1 MPPSR
6 LLIALALLFG
16 LSLPLLA
23 LGNQDFLQLQQ
34 EIRSERPVRQLAI
47 SADEAILALGM
58 QDGDDTVVEFRDRRS
73 GRILGNLRSA
83 SNELTHLS
91 FHPTRR
97 QLFVGG
103 DKRLELWQV
112 DDLPGRDAELPAL
125 QQRIWERTIQQSVGQ
140 ANFSQQK
147 DLLRW
152 SEGQQL
158 YELDTQPPYS
168 SRLLWT
174 GEKTDQP
181 LKHFAFSPNEQR
193 IAVSHANQTGIRL
206 VDSQRQQVLPPLDYH
221 LLPPVDFHFSTDQ
234 QLVSIDEERNLLW
247 GNSESRLQEHRP
259 ELELSNQS
267 KPERL
272 LPLPGDKL
280 AVISTEGD
288 TTKAH
293 IFNREGAEQQQL
305 LLHGAGSIAR
315 SPTGAYLASA
325 DYDSVQLFE
334 TKEHQSPEEYI
345 RQLQDR
351 GANETA
357 RRYRNQLDTPVALA
371 TSKAAETSTGPSSLE
386 LQVEQLRNAEREKD
400 WLRAERLL
408 GDILRIDPQNAEA
421 LAVRER
427 MQQQEQEIQLGKGE
441 QLLKNGEYDAAI
453 SQFKQ
458 VPKDSPLYTEARRQ
472 LALAE
477 QQIRVQLRV
486 QSAEQEMRSQ
496 NWEGARTFLLMALE
510 QDPNNS
516 QVQSLLEEIEAKQT
530 NARLVLLAVLLM
542 LLLIGG
548 LLGWF
553 GWKYRE
559 RIAGWMSQEDPRQ
572 QARARAYAEAQAAVQ
587 AEEQRKAAEQQA
599 LDEQHFQET
608 LRKTRELLRLAQR
621 KDTERQHAMRLVDF
635 EAEINLIE
643 RQALEK
649 QTSLR
654 QLAGKLLFIQ
664 QTLRSLRFYVRAR
677 TSQRAEEQQQRRQQQ
692 SKQQERQ
699 QPGSSRTSAVGQN
712 YYELLGISPKAT
724 VSEIR
729 KAYHE
734 KLKEYHPDRH
744 QNAEFDWIRKQAESM
759 TRLLGEAYE
768 VLVHEEQRKR
778 YDQQQ
783 QQQARS

>member
-1 MPPSR
+1 MPLSR
-6 LLIALALLFG
+6 LLIAFALLVG
-16 LSLPLLA
+16 LILPPLA
-23 LGNQDFLQLQQ
+23 VGNQDFLQLRQ
-34 EIRSERPVRQLAI
+34 EISSEHPVRQLTI

-58 QDGDDTVVEFRDRRS
+58 QDGDDTLVEFRDRRS

-83 SNELTHLS
+83 SNELTQLS

-97 QLFVGG
+97 QLLVGG

-112 DDLPGRDAELPAL
+112 DNLPGRDAELPAL
-125 QQRIWERTIQQSVGQ
+125 QQRIWERTVQQPLGQ
-140 ANFSQQK
+140 ADFSQQK

-174 GEKTDQP
+174 GEKIDQP

-206 VDSQRQQVLPPLDYH
+206 VDSQRQHMLPPLDYH
-221 LLPPVDFHFSTDQ
+221 LLPPVDFHFSTEQ

-247 GNSESRLQEHRP
+247 ANPESRLQEHRP
-259 ELELSNQS
+259 ELELSGQS

-272 LPLPGDKL
+272 LPLPGDKI

-293 IFNREGAEQQQL
+293 IFNREGTEQQQL
-305 LLHGAGSIAR
+305 LLYSTGSIAR

-334 TKEHQSPEEYI
+334 TKEHQSPEDYI

-357 RRYRNQLDTPVALA
+357 RRYRNQLDTPAALA

-400 WLRAERLL
+400 WLRTERLL

-427 MQQQEQEIQLGKGE
+427 MQQQEQEIRLGKGE

-477 QQIRVQLRV
+477 QQIRVQFRV

-496 NWEGARTFLLMALE
+496 NWDGARTFLLMALE

-516 QVQSLLEEIEAKQT
+516 QVQSLLEEIETKQT

-542 LLLIGG
+542 LLLVGG

-559 RIAGWMSQEDPRQ
+559 RIACWVSQEDPRQ
-572 QARARAYAEAQAAVQ
+572 QARARAYAEAQAVAQ
-587 AEEQRKAAEQQA
+587 AEEQRKAAEQRA

-608 LRKTRELLRLAQR
+608 LCKTRELLRLAQR

-649 QTSLR
+649 QASLR

-699 QPGSSRTSAVGQN
+699 QPDSSRTSAVGQN

-724 VSEIR
+724 ASEIR

-744 QNAEFDWIRKQAESM
+744 QNAEFDWIRQQAESM

-783 QQQARS
+783 QAHS

>member
-6 LLIALALLFG
+6 LLIAFALLVG
-16 LSLPLLA
+16 LILPPLA
-23 LGNQDFLQLQQ
+23 VGNQDFLQLRQ
-34 EIRSERPVRQLAI
+34 EIRSEHPVRQLTI

-58 QDGDDTVVEFRDRRS
+58 QDGDDTLVEFRDRRS

-83 SNELTHLS
+83 SNELTQLS

-97 QLFVGG
+97 QLLVGG

-112 DDLPGRDAELPAL
+112 DNLPGRDAELPAL
-125 QQRIWERTIQQSVGQ
+125 QQRIWERTVQQPLGQ
-140 ANFSQQK
+140 ADFSQQK

-174 GEKTDQP
+174 GEKIDQP

-206 VDSQRQQVLPPLDYH
+206 VDSQRQHMLPPLDYH
-221 LLPPVDFHFSTDQ
+221 LLPPVDFHFSTEQ

-247 GNSESRLQEHRP
+247 ANPESRLQEHRP
-259 ELELSNQS
+259 ELELSGRS

-272 LPLPGDKL
+272 LPLPGDKI

-293 IFNREGAEQQQL
+293 IFNREGTEQQQL
-305 LLHGAGSIAR
+305 LLYSTGSIAR

-334 TKEHQSPEEYI
+334 TKEHQSPEDYI

-357 RRYRNQLDTPVALA
+357 RRYRNQLDTPAALA

-400 WLRAERLL
+400 WLRTERLL

-421 LAVRER
+421 LTVRER
-427 MQQQEQEIQLGKGE
+427 MRQQEQEIQLGKGE

-477 QQIRVQLRV
+477 QQIRVQFRV

-496 NWEGARTFLLMALE
+496 NWDGARTFLLMALE

-516 QVQSLLEEIEAKQT
+516 QVQSLLEKIETKQT
-530 NARLVLLAVLLM
+530 NARLVLLAVLLV
-542 LLLIGG
+542 LLLVGG

-559 RIAGWMSQEDPRQ
+559 RIACWVSQEDPRQ
-572 QARARAYAEAQAAVQ
+572 QARARAYAEAQAVAQ
-587 AEEQRKAAEQQA
+587 AEEQRKAAEQRA

-608 LRKTRELLRLAQR
+608 LCKTRELLRLAQR

-783 QQQARS
+783 QQARS

>member
-6 LLIALALLFG
+6 LLIAFALLVG
-16 LSLPLLA
+16 LILPPLA
-23 LGNQDFLQLQQ
+23 VGNQDFLQLRQ
-34 EIRSERPVRQLAI
+34 EIRSEHPVRQLTI

-58 QDGDDTVVEFRDRRS
+58 QDGDDTLVEFRDRRS

-83 SNELTHLS
+83 SNELTQLS

-97 QLFVGG
+97 QLLVGG

-112 DDLPGRDAELPAL
+112 DNLPGRDAELPAL
-125 QQRIWERTIQQSVGQ
+125 QQRIWEQTVQQPLGQ
-140 ANFSQQK
+140 ADFSQQK

-174 GEKTDQP
+174 GEKIDQP

-206 VDSQRQQVLPPLDYH
+206 VDSQRQHMLPPLDYH
-221 LLPPVDFHFSTDQ
+221 LLPPVDFHFSTEQ

-247 GNSESRLQEHRP
+247 ANPESRLQEHRP
-259 ELELSNQS
+259 ELELSGRS

-272 LPLPGDKL
+272 LPLPGDKI

-293 IFNREGAEQQQL
+293 IFNREGTEQQQL
-305 LLHGAGSIAR
+305 LLYSTGSIAR

-334 TKEHQSPEEYI
+334 TKEHQSPEDYI

-357 RRYRNQLDTPVALA
+357 RRYRNQLDTPAALA
-371 TSKAAETSTGPSSLE
+371 TSKASETSTGPSSLE

-400 WLRAERLL
+400 WLRTERLL

-421 LAVRER
+421 LTVRER
-427 MQQQEQEIQLGKGE
+427 MRQQEQEIQLGKGE

-477 QQIRVQLRV
+477 QQIRVQFRV

-496 NWEGARTFLLMALE
+496 NWDGARTFLLMALE

-516 QVQSLLEEIEAKQT
+516 QVQSLLEKIETKQT
-530 NARLVLLAVLLM
+530 NARLVLLAVLLV
-542 LLLIGG
+542 LLLVGG

-559 RIAGWMSQEDPRQ
+559 RIACWVSQEDPRQ
-572 QARARAYAEAQAAVQ
+572 QARARAYAEAQAVAQ
-587 AEEQRKAAEQQA
+587 AEEQRKAAEQRA

-608 LRKTRELLRLAQR
+608 LCKTRELLRLAQR

-783 QQQARS
+783 QQARS

>member
-6 LLIALALLFG
+6 LLIAFALVVGLILPPLAV
-16 LSLPLLA
+16 
-23 LGNQDFLQLQQ
+23 GNQDFLQLRQ
-34 EIRSERPVRQLAI
+34 EIRSEHPVRQLTI

-58 QDGDDTVVEFRDRRS
+58 QDGDDAVVEFRDRRG

-83 SNELTHLS
+83 SNELTQLS

-97 QLFVGG
+97 QLLVVG

-112 DDLPGRDAELPAL
+112 DNLPGRDAELPAL
-125 QQRIWERTIQQSVGQ
+125 QQRIWERAVQQPVGQ
-140 ANFSQQK
+140 TDFSQQK

-174 GEKTDQP
+174 GEKIDQP

-193 IAVSHANQTGIRL
+193 IAVSHTNQTGIRL
-206 VDSQRQQVLPPLDYH
+206 VDSQRQHVLPPLDYH
-221 LLPPVDFHFSTDQ
+221 LLPPVDFHFSTEQ

-247 GNSESRLQEHRP
+247 GNPESRLQEHRP
-259 ELELSNQS
+259 ELELSGQS

-272 LPLPGDKL
+272 LLLPGDKI

-293 IFNREGAEQQQL
+293 IFNRAGTEQQQL
-305 LLHGAGSIAR
+305 LLYSTGSIAL
-315 SPTGAYLASA
+315 SPTGAYMASA

-334 TKEHQSPEEYI
+334 TEEHQSPEDYI

-400 WLRAERLL
+400 WLRTERLL

-421 LAVRER
+421 LTVRER
-427 MQQQEQEIQLGKGE
+427 MRQQEQEIQLGKGE

-458 VPKDSPLYTEARRQ
+458 VPKDSPLYMEARRQ

-477 QQIRVQLRV
+477 QQIRVQFRV
-486 QSAEQEMRSQ
+486 QSAEQEIRSQ
-496 NWEGARTFLLMALE
+496 NWDSARTFLLMALE

-530 NARLVLLAVLLM
+530 NARLILLAVLLM
-542 LLLIGG
+542 LLLVGG

-553 GWKYRE
+553 GWKHRE
-559 RIAGWMSQEDPRQ
+559 RIACWVSQEDPRQ
-572 QARARAYAEAQAAVQ
+572 QARARAYAEAQAVAQ
-587 AEEQRKAAEQQA
+587 AEEQRKATEQRA
-599 LDEQHFQET
+599 LDEQHFRET

-649 QTSLR
+649 QASLR

-677 TSQRAEEQQQRRQQQ
+677 TSQRAEKQQQRRQQQ

-699 QPGSSRTSAVGQN
+699 QPDPSQTSAVGQN

-724 VSEIR
+724 ASEIR

-744 QNAEFDWIRKQAESM
+744 QNAEFDWIRQQAESM

-783 QQQARS
+783 QARS

>member
-1 MPPSR
+1 
-6 LLIALALLFG
+6 
-16 LSLPLLA
+16 
-23 LGNQDFLQLQQ
+23 
-34 EIRSERPVRQLAI
+34 
-47 SADEAILALGM
+47 
-58 QDGDDTVVEFRDRRS
+58 
-73 GRILGNLRSA
+73 
-83 SNELTHLS
+83 
-91 FHPTRR
+91 
-97 QLFVGG
+97 
-103 DKRLELWQV
+103 
-112 DDLPGRDAELPAL
+112 
-125 QQRIWERTIQQSVGQ
+125 
-140 ANFSQQK
+140 
-147 DLLRW
+147 
-152 SEGQQL
+152 
-158 YELDTQPPYS
+158 
-168 SRLLWT
+168 
-174 GEKTDQP
+174 
-181 LKHFAFSPNEQR
+181 
-193 IAVSHANQTGIRL
+193 
-206 VDSQRQQVLPPLDYH
+206 
-221 LLPPVDFHFSTDQ
+221 
-234 QLVSIDEERNLLW
+234 
-247 GNSESRLQEHRP
+247 
-259 ELELSNQS
+259 
-267 KPERL
+267 
-272 LPLPGDKL
+272 
-280 AVISTEGD
+280 
-288 TTKAH
+288 
-293 IFNREGAEQQQL
+293 
-305 LLHGAGSIAR
+305 
-315 SPTGAYLASA
+315 
-325 DYDSVQLFE
+325 
-334 TKEHQSPEEYI
+334 
-345 RQLQDR
+345 
-351 GANETA
+351 
-357 RRYRNQLDTPVALA
+357 
-371 TSKAAETSTGPSSLE
+371 
-386 LQVEQLRNAEREKD
+386 
-400 WLRAERLL
+400 
-408 GDILRIDPQNAEA
+408 
-421 LAVRER
+421 

-542 LLLIGG
+542 LLLVGG

-649 QTSLR
+649 QISLR